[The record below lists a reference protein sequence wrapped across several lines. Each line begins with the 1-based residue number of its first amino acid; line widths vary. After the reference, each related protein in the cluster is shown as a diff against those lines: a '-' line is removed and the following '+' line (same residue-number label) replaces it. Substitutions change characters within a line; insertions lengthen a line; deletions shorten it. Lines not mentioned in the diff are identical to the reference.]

1 MRDFFYQHTPRPT
14 AMLDEALTGRSHSL
28 FVELLIFFLVF
39 YIASIPQSIILS
51 VIAVANMISDPAF
64 RDAIANGGSYDVSYE
79 KLLEFLTNPPE
90 WVTCI
95 NLFSTVFIILAA
107 VIYCTKIERRPITSM
122 GFRKTKSWI
131 FEYLV
136 GAGVGVGLLAATAGL
151 VVLFGGG
158 SLSFT
163 PSSFSPIFTVLFLVG
178 YIIQGAAEET
188 ALRGYF
194 MITLSKRQ
202 NMAVAVFASSLLFG
216 LLHLAN
222 NGVSL
227 LAVVN
232 ITLFGVFLAVYML
245 KRGSIY
251 GVLAIHSFWNFTQDK
266 IFGFSVSGQGIS
278 SSLFSFTPKFGKAV
292 ISGGAFGIEGG
303 IVTTAVL
310 IIALAVVF
318 FLPTSEKELSCSG
331 FVLNV

>member
-1 MRDFFYQHTPRPT
+1 
-14 AMLDEALTGRSHSL
+14 MLDEALTGRSHSL
-28 FVELLIFFLVF
+28 FVEILIFFLVF
-39 YIASIPQSIILS
+39 YIANIPASFILS
-51 VIAVANMISDPAF
+51 IVAVANMISDPAF
-64 RDAIANGGSYDVSYE
+64 SEAIASGETYELDYE

-95 NLFSTVFIILAA
+95 NLFATVFLILAA
-107 VIYCTKIERRPITSM
+107 VIYCTKIEKRPITSM
-122 GFRKTKSWI
+122 GFRKTKSW
-131 FEYLV
+131 FLEYLV
-136 GAGVGVGLLAATAGL
+136 GAGIGAGLLAVTAGL

-163 PSSFSPIFTVLFLVG
+163 PSSFSPLFTVLFLLG
-178 YIIQGAAEET
+178 YIIQGASEEI

-232 ITLFGVFLAVYML
+232 IIIFGVFLAVYML

-266 IFGFSVSGQGIS
+266 IFGFSVSGQGTY
-278 SSLFSFTPKFGKAV
+278 SSLFSFTPKFGMAI
-292 ISGGAFGIEGG
+292 ISGGTFGIEGS

-318 FLPTSEKELSCSG
+318 FLPTSERELSGSG

>member
-39 YIASIPQSIILS
+39 YIASIPQSLILS

-64 RDAIANGGSYDVSYE
+64 SEAVTGGGNFDAVYE
-79 KLLEFLTNPPE
+79 KITEFILNPPE
-90 WVTCI
+90 WFTCV
-95 NLFSTVFIILAA
+95 NLFSTVFLILAA
-107 VIYCTKIERRPITSM
+107 VIYCTKIEKRPITSM

-131 FEYLV
+131 TEYLI
-136 GAGVGVGLLAATAGL
+136 GVGVGAGLLAVTAGL

-158 SLSFT
+158 KIYFT
-163 PSSFSPIFTVLFLVG
+163 PYVFSPLFTVLFLVG
-178 YIIQGAAEET
+178 YMIQGAAEEI

-202 NMAVAVFASSLLFG
+202 NMAVAVFTSSFLFG
-216 LLHLAN
+216 LLHIAN

-227 LAVVN
+227 LAIVN

-266 IFGFSVSGQGIS
+266 IFGFSVSGQGVS
-278 SSLFSFTPKFGKAV
+278 SSLFSFTPKLGRDL
-292 ISGGAFGIEGG
+292 ISGGSFGIEGG
-303 IVTTAVL
+303 VVTTAVL

-318 FLPTSEKELSCSG
+318 FLPTSERELSGSG